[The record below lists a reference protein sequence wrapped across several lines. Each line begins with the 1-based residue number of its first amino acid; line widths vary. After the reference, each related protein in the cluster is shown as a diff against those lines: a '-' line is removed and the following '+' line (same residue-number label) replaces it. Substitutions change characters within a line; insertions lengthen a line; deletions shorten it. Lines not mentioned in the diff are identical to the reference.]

1 MLSVHFNQV
10 NLKINDV
17 FQHLQS
23 KNRKLI
29 QAVIF
34 AVKLV
39 GSKLFNFSIVLL
51 TDIPIVLISFVD
63 EDWING

>member
-1 MLSVHFNQV
+1 MLSVHFNQA

-17 FQHLQS
+17 FQNLQS